1 MVLKKQKSKIQKRLN
16 KLKQKGGEATSMT
29 PVMPPISSMT
39 PEMMRASIPSMPP
52 MPSMSPDMMA
62 MMKASMGPPM
72 TGGYRKKSSRKSK
85 QNKSTKNKSQK
96 KSKNLTKK
104 NRKH

>member
-16 KLKQKGGEATSMT
+16 KLKQKGGEATTMT
-29 PVMPPISSMT
+29 PGMPPMPSIS
-39 PEMMRASIPSMPP
+39 PEMMKGSMPP

-62 MMKASMGPPM
+62 MIKASMGPPM

-85 QNKSTKNKSQK
+85 QNKSRKNKSQK